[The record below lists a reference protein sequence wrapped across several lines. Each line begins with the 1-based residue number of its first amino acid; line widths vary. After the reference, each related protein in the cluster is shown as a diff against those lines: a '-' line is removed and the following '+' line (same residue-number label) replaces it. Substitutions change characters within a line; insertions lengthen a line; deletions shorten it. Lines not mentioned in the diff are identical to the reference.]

1 MKKYLIGLSALLA
14 MGVAFASGDNFMAKP
29 ASYAAAGTVIGIDVG
44 WGWANNYL
52 DEDFLPRNNYFGMVD
67 GGAYI
72 GYNFHP
78 TTNLLMGVELGY
90 KFLGYSS
97 MDKINIGDESFD
109 TDSLSAYQNVAD
121 LLFTAHYYV
130 YKGWN
135 MFGKIG
141 VAGTFQ
147 TDPVTDGLVSAA
159 VDESDDSSNSVTN
172 FRLLPEYALG
182 IGYTWNQ
189 KVDLHLT
196 YDHVGSAEN
205 NFFINGGQD
214 GFFSTNSIML
224 GISYTFPSGM

>member
-44 WGWANNYL
+44 WGWSNLYLNGSDTGNTRDNY
-52 DEDFLPRNNYFGMVD
+52 YGMVD

-97 MDKINIGDESFD
+97 DDNFGDNDRNSY
-109 TDSLSAYQNVAD
+109 SASMYQNVAD

-147 TDPVTDGLVSAA
+147 TDPYLNENS
-159 VDESDDSSNSVTN
+159 DESETN
-172 FRLLPEYALG
+172 FRLLPEYAVG

-189 KVDLHLT
+189 KLDLHLT

-205 NFFINGGQD
+205 NGLLGPVVSNGD
-214 GFFSTNSIML
+214 DAFESNNSIML
-224 GISYTFPSGM
+224 GISYTFPSGL